1 MKIALK
7 YGLLIT
13 VCFIAWVVIAH
24 WLVPNPQSLL
34 HSVGVGSFVNIVQIL
49 AIFFG
54 IKARREEDGGD
65 LRFKDGIKTGVG
77 IAVVYGFS
85 ASLFFV
91 VEIMAFGPKWLA
103 SEPGAETKPLSR
115 VALGAFLGL
124 GVGAVLFGLIYSTII
139 SFVLAKRIRS

>member
-13 VCFIAWVVIAH
+13 VCFAAWVVIAH

-34 HSVGVGSFVNIVQIL
+34 HSVGAGSFVNIVQIL

-54 IKARREEDGGD
+54 IKARQQADGGE
-65 LRFKDGIKTGVG
+65 LGFKDGIKTGVG
-77 IAVVYGFS
+77 IAAVYGLT

-91 VEIMAFGPKWLA
+91 VEIMVLGPKWLV
-103 SEPGAETKPLSR
+103 SEPDAATKPLWR
-115 VALGAFLGL
+115 VAFGAFLGL
-124 GVGAVLFGLIYSTII
+124 GVLAVLFGLIYSTII
-139 SFVLAKRIRS
+139 SFVLARRTRD

>member
-13 VCFIAWVVIAH
+13 VCFVAWVVIAH

-34 HSVGVGSFVNIVQIL
+34 HSVGAGSFVNIVQIL

-54 IKARREEDGGD
+54 IKARRDEDGGD

-77 IAVVYGFS
+77 VAVVYGLS

-91 VEIMAFGPKWLA
+91 VEIIVLGPKWLA
-103 SEPGAETKPLSR
+103 SEPDAATKPLWR

-124 GVGAVLFGLIYSTII
+124 GVFAVLFGLIYSTII
-139 SFVLAKRIRS
+139 SFVLANRTRD

>member
-7 YGLLIT
+7 YGLLFT
-13 VCFIAWVVIAH
+13 VSFVSWVVIAH
-24 WLVPNPQSLL
+24 WLVPDPQSLL
-34 HSVGVGSFVNIVQIL
+34 HSVGAGSFVNIVQIL
-49 AIFFG
+49 AILFG
-54 IKARREEDGGD
+54 IRARRQADRGE

-91 VEIMAFGPKWLA
+91 VEIMALGPKWLA
-103 SEPGAETKPLSR
+103 SEPGAETKPLWR

-124 GVGAVLFGLIYSTII
+124 GGGAVLFGLIYSTII
-139 SFVLAKRIRS
+139 SFALAKRIRA